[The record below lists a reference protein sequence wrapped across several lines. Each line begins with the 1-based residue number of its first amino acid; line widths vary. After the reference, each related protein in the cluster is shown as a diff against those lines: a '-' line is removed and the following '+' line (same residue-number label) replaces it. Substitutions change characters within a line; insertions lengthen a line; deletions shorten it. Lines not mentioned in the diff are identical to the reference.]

1 MAGSGRDKGVN
12 GSGHPAHL
20 RFAANKG
27 RGTDELRSQMD
38 EAEHGHVVFRS
49 VFPTH
54 LSDAFQEHRSEFFR
68 ADPEGKPEIEREVAP
83 RGCAGFRGGT
93 LGTGLAGPQGAPK
106 APEFREATLLERCR
120 PSRRDS

>member
-12 GSGHPAHL
+12 GSGHPAHP

-38 EAEHGHVVFRS
+38 EAEPGQVVFRS

-68 ADPEGKPEIEREVAP
+68 ADPEEARDRERSRAKGVRRVPGWHVGNRPCRAP
-83 RGCAGFRGGT
+83 GRAKG
-93 LGTGLAGPQGAPK
+93 
-106 APEFREATLLERCR
+106 
-120 PSRRDS
+120 SRVP